1 MMYGSLYASCLIRKD
16 LLHKALGSCSM
27 YLVEL
32 VALATVLYRS
42 CCCSYTLFIVIVMT
56 SLLNLNA
63 DLETSDVL
71 RLVEALC

>member
-1 MMYGSLYASCLIRKD
+1 
-16 LLHKALGSCSM
+16 M

-42 CCCSYTLFIVIVMT
+42 YCCSYTLSIVIVMT

-63 DLETSDVL
+63 DLETPEVL
-71 RLVEALC
+71 RLAEALY

>member
-1 MMYGSLYASCLIRKD
+1 
-16 LLHKALGSCSM
+16 M

-42 CCCSYTLFIVIVMT
+42 CCCSYTLFLEIMMT